1 MKLNFFMFF
10 FFFFEKPLKDFLF
23 YSPILA
29 LSLVS
34 VLTKTHKG
42 KLYVSFSQPFFEN
55 LNKTLKFQEK
65 SKTVRKECLR
75 KMRISVGNALS
86 GDLGLKFQ
94 EFFLFL

>member
-1 MKLNFFMFF
+1 MKLNFFMF

-34 VLTKTHKG
+34 ILTKTHKG
-42 KLYVSFSQPFFEN
+42 IVSFSQPFFEN
-55 LNKTLKFQEK
+55 LDKTLKFQEK
-65 SKTVRKECLR
+65 SKTVRKEYLR